1 MGKNSAVLRADGR
14 DFVYLGLMFI
24 QLDFRSYDSGIPYD
38 VLFFGY
44 KSNPFVDIALK
55 ISS

>member
-1 MGKNSAVLRADGR
+1 MARRYIWERIAVLRADGR

-38 VLFFGY
+38 VLFFW
-44 KSNPFVDIALK
+44 L
-55 ISS
+55 